1 MFRTNNPHCFGA
13 SIISNRKTHM
23 PARIGK
29 TSEPG
34 VQVTKFG
41 WMAVTRKRRSLERV
55 IDSVN
60 HT

>member
-1 MFRTNNPHCFGA
+1 
-13 SIISNRKTHM
+13 M